1 MSGASTAATRPTGAV
16 RAVLRNGGILRIELA
31 WATLCAGD
39 AAFLVALLLVSFESG
54 GAVAAGLLAVARSLP
69 AVFVAPIAG
78 LLASRSHPARLLRVV
93 HTGRT
98 LSAVALTLWIAI
110 DGPFAGLLVLVVVAG
125 LVGSLARPLTLAAL
139 PSFARD
145 PGELVAGNVVMST
158 GEGIGSFL
166 GPLVAGVAVAVSGPT
181 AAAVIATATLAV
193 GAIAVLTL
201 RVGGDVA
208 AEVAAQQRSAGSA
221 KPASLAATFRAAL
234 VAGPAALR
242 HAPGAAAVTTGFNAQ
257 FMVRS
262 IMTTLAVVAS
272 FELLSLGEAGV
283 GLLGAAFGLG
293 SLLGALAGT
302 GLAGRHRL
310 GPWFAVA
317 LSLWGLP
324 YAFMGGFPVVVV
336 AVAAFVVS
344 GAANGILDVAGFT
357 LLQRSVPTAARVPVL
372 GFLEA
377 TLGLSGAV
385 GGLLAPILVAVFGNR
400 EALAIT
406 GALLPVL
413 AIVTWPLIRRVDD
426 EAMIPDDELELM
438 RGIPLFA
445 PLPMTALERIAGA
458 LTPTAHAAGETI
470 FREGDPGDRYYI
482 IATGEVEVMHGD
494 REINRLGAG
503 EGIGE
508 IALLNSVPRTA
519 TVTALTPTDGYEL
532 CAPDFLAAI
541 AGPTSMAAATL
552 VANERL
558 ERSAASPQ

>member
-1 MSGASTAATRPTGAV
+1 MTRPSGSV

-39 AAFLVALLLVSFESG
+39 LAFLVALLLVSFESG

-69 AVFVAPIAG
+69 AVFVAPVAG
-78 LLASRSHPARLLRVV
+78 LFASRSHPARLLRVV
-93 HTGRT
+93 HAGRT
-98 LSAVALTLWIAI
+98 LTAVALTIWIAI
-110 DGPFAGLLVLVVVAG
+110 GGPFAGLLVLVVIAG

-181 AAAVIATATLAV
+181 AAAAIATATLAV

-208 AEVAAQQRSAGSA
+208 AEVAAQERSAGSA
-221 KPASLAATFRAAL
+221 RPASFAATFRAAV

-242 HAPGAAAVTTGFNAQ
+242 RAPGAAAVTAGFNAQ

-293 SLLGALAGT
+293 SLLGALGGT
-302 GLAGRHRL
+302 GLAGRSKL

-324 YAFMGGFPVVVV
+324 YAVMGGFPVVIV
-336 AVAAFVVS
+336 AVTAFLVS

-377 TLGLSGAV
+377 TLGLSGAI
-385 GGLLAPILVAVFGNR
+385 GGVLAPILVGTFGNR

-413 AIVTWPLIRRVDD
+413 ALVTWPLIKRVDD
-426 EAMIPDDELELM
+426 EAMIPDDELRLM

-470 FREGDPGDRYYI
+470 FREGDQGDRYYI

-519 TVTALTPTDGYEL
+519 TVTALTATDGYEL

-558 ERSAASPQ
+558 ERSAASAQ

>member
-1 MSGASTAATRPTGAV
+1 VSAEPTADNRSARAV
-16 RAVLRNGGILRIELA
+16 RSVLRNGGILRIELA

-39 AAFLVALLLVSFESG
+39 LAFLVALLLVAFESG

-69 AVFVAPIAG
+69 AVFVAPVAG
-78 LLASRSHPARLLRVV
+78 LFASRSHPARLLRVV
-93 HTGRT
+93 HTGRALT
-98 LSAVALTLWIAI
+98 GVALTVWIAI
-110 DGPFAGLLVLVVVAG
+110 DGPFAGLLVLVVIAG

-181 AAAVIATATLAV
+181 AAVMIATATLAV

-208 AEVAAQQRSAGSA
+208 AEVAAQERSAGQA
-221 KPASLAATFRAAL
+221 RPASFGATFRAAL

-242 HAPGAAAVTTGFNAQ
+242 QAPGAAAVTAGFNVQ

-272 FELLSLGEAGV
+272 FELLGLGEAGV

-302 GLAGRHRL
+302 GMAGRHNL

-317 LSLWGLP
+317 LALWGLP
-324 YAFMGGFPVVVV
+324 YAFMGGFPVVAV
-336 AVAAFVVS
+336 AVTAFLIS

-385 GGLLAPILVAVFGNR
+385 GGLLAPILVAVFGNQL
-400 EALAIT
+400 ALAIT
-406 GALLPVL
+406 GAMLPVL
-413 AIVTWPLIRRVDD
+413 AVVTWPLIRRVDD
-426 EAMIPDDELELM
+426 EAQIPDDELRLM

-482 IATGEVEVMHGD
+482 IASGEVKVTQGD

-519 TVTALTPTDGYEL
+519 TVTALTATDGYEL

-541 AGPTSMAAATL
+541 AGPTSLAAATL

-558 ERSAASPQ
+558 ERSASAQ